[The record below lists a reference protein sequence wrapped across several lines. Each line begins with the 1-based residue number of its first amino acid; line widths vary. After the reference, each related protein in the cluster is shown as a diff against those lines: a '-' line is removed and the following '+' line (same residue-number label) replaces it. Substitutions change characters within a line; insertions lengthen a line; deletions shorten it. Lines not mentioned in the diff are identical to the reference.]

1 MKRTFKVLCLLGLLS
16 LGLTSCSRGIEELY
30 NGVTPSYT
38 NPRRAG
44 GTYTVYQNTL
54 KFEHLKCVYWST
66 EDDDSVFEDANGNLY
81 YVNGSS
87 IIVKE

>member
-1 MKRTFKVLCLLGLLS
+1 MKRVLLLLS
-16 LGLTSCSRGIEELY
+16 VILGLGLTSCSRGVESFY
-30 NGVTPSYT
+30 NDFSSSYT
-38 NPRRAG
+38 NPRRSG

-66 EDDDSVFEDANGNLY
+66 EDDDSVFKDANGNLY

-87 IIVKE
+87 IIVEE